1 MSKATASTTRKK
13 YQTTINSRHHSII
26 ADEPTEVGGTD
37 LGFKPGELLAASLA
51 SCTGITLRMY
61 ADRKK
66 WELEEAMIDVTI
78 DSNTV
83 DGDSKIYMN
92 IRLFGNLDE
101 QQRTRLLEIAHKC
114 PVHKMLEN
122 PIHIQTNLKD

>member
-1 MSKATASTTRKK
+1 MNKATSSTTLKK

-26 ADEPTEVGGTD
+26 ADEPTEIGGTD

-66 WELEEAMIDVTI
+66 WALEEAMIDVTI
-78 DSNTV
+78 DSNTK

-92 IRLFGNLDE
+92 IRLFGNLDDE
-101 QQRTRLLEIAHKC
+101 QRARLLEIAHKC
-114 PVHKMLEN
+114 PIHKMFEN
-122 PIHIQTNLKD
+122 PISIQTVLKD